1 MDDTIY
7 LEKRLD
13 KLEENQDKLSDK
25 QDKIHEELV
34 EVKSDLKI
42 FVHQVEEH
50 VSSDKK
56 IASEIEPLVQIL
68 PSLASMV
75 KDHEFKKERSK
86 RIVKKGKMLGMFLGI
101 VSTVV
106 GIAVG
111 ISKLL

>member
-1 MDDTIY
+1 MEDTVY
-7 LEKRLD
+7 LEKQLD

-25 QDKIHEELV
+25 QDKLHEELV
-34 EVKSDLKI
+34 EVKSDIKV
-42 FVHQVEEH
+42 FVHKVEEH